1 MTNICALLYRW
12 NSTLSPF
19 VENLQNKTQGL
30 INDLEQL
37 EQFNSSDQLSPILN
51 VTNNTFS
58 NSTTPNNE
66 VPKELEI
73 ASLIFLWI
81 LSIIGCFIFFNL
93 QKYLKTK
100 APGLKTI
107 LDEFYIKLITYWIFE
122 SFYTAIFRSV
132 QTYSESIPWG
142 LEVLLFYLYFLIVVL
157 PFLHLLF
164 SLMCNLILIFNP
176 EIIEQVDDKKIIRLT
191 M

>member
-1 MTNICALLYRW
+1 MTNICTLLYRW

-19 VENLQNKTQGL
+19 VEDLQNKTQRL
-30 INDLEQL
+30 INDLEHL
-37 EQFNSSDQLSPILN
+37 EQLNSTDQLSPMMN
-51 VTNNTFS
+51 MTNNTVTF
-58 NSTTPNNE
+58 STTPDNE
-66 VPKELEI
+66 VPKELEV

-122 SFYTAIFRSV
+122 SFYTVIFMSV
-132 QTYSESIPWG
+132 QTFSESIPWG
-142 LEVLLFYLYFLIVVL
+142 LEVLLFYLDFLMILL

-164 SLMCNLILIFNP
+164 SLLCNLILIFKP
-176 EIIEQVDDKKIIRLT
+176 EIIEEIEDKKIIRIA

>member
-1 MTNICALLYRW
+1 M
-12 NSTLSPF
+12 
-19 VENLQNKTQGL
+19 EH
-30 INDLEQL
+30 LEQL
-37 EQFNSSDQLSPILN
+37 NSTDQLSPMLN
-51 VTNNTFS
+51 MTNNPFS
-58 NSTTPNNE
+58 NSTTPDNE

-81 LSIIGCFIFFNL
+81 LSIINL

-107 LDEFYIKLITYWIFE
+107 LDEFYIKLIMYWIFE
-122 SFYTAIFRSV
+122 SFYTVIFISV
-132 QTYSESIPWG
+132 QTFSESIPWG
-142 LEVLLFYLYFLIVVL
+142 LEVLLFYLDFLMILL

-164 SLMCNLILIFNP
+164 SLLCNLILIFKP
-176 EIIEQVDDKKIIRLT
+176 EIIEEIDDKKIIRIT

>member
-1 MTNICALLYRW
+1 M
-12 NSTLSPF
+12 
-19 VENLQNKTQGL
+19 EH
-30 INDLEQL
+30 LEQL
-37 EQFNSSDQLSPILN
+37 NSTDQLSPMLN
-51 VTNNTFS
+51 MTNNPFS
-58 NSTTPNNE
+58 NSTTPDNE

-107 LDEFYIKLITYWIFE
+107 LDEFYIKLIMYWIFE
-122 SFYTAIFRSV
+122 SFYTVIFISV
-132 QTYSESIPWG
+132 QTFSESIPWG
-142 LEVLLFYLYFLIVVL
+142 LEVLLFYLDFLMILL

-164 SLMCNLILIFNP
+164 SLLCNLTLIFKP
-176 EIIEQVDDKKIIRLT
+176 EIIEEVDDQKIIRIT

>member
-1 MTNICALLYRW
+1 M
-12 NSTLSPF
+12 
-19 VENLQNKTQGL
+19 
-30 INDLEQL
+30 EQL
-37 EQFNSSDQLSPILN
+37 EQLNNSTNQLSPILN
-51 VTNNTFS
+51 MTNNIFS
-58 NSTTPNNE
+58 NSTTPDNE

-107 LDEFYIKLITYWIFE
+107 LDEFYIILIMYWIFE
-122 SFYTAIFRSV
+122 SFYTVIFMSV
-132 QTYSESIPWG
+132 QTLSESIPWG
-142 LEVLLFYLYFLIVVL
+142 LEVFIVYLNFIIVML

-164 SLMCNLILIFNP
+164 SLLCNLILIFIP
-176 EIIEQVDDKKIIRLT
+176 ESIEEIDDKKIIRIT